1 MQDKDL
7 VPVMAIE
14 NTAGRLHDL
23 AIAGA
28 PEFFRATATV
38 RVVGKL
44 LNMAEDAFDKL
55 CRCNRIFQCNVVGNC
70 IKIRKRGL

>member
-7 VPVMAIE
+7 VPVMAVE

-28 PEFFRATATV
+28 PEFLRTTAAV
-38 RVVGKL
+38 RMVGKL

-55 CRCNRIFQCNVVGNC
+55 CRCNPIFQCNVVGNC
-70 IKIRKRGL
+70 IQIRQRGR